1 MQAGGK
7 KSPWP
12 ADPQSLG
19 ASEPRSL
26 VLSRARPWA
35 WVQELFWGLRVTF
48 PGGRSPPTHPP
59 SLPPRSSGCSRS
71 LPKPAEEGREGRA
84 QREEG
89 RWGRQP
95 CEEGWLSDADSLMS
109 GPVEPLGGPQAQH
122 WEKME
127 RSVCG
132 CAPRGCPAPTPQSHH
147 HGVTGPLPTSS
158 PKPPLPCLAPPE
170 APPIRRPVC
179 SGRSDP
185 EWLSSG
191 SPAGL
196 GRGSSMLKE
205 VMPGEGTGDGVVWDE
220 DGLGG
225 CGGSGDGMG

>member
-122 WEKME
+122 
-127 RSVCG
+127 
-132 CAPRGCPAPTPQSHH
+132 
-147 HGVTGPLPTSS
+147 SS

-191 SPAGL
+191 SPAGGVPFSPRRQQP
-196 GRGSSMLKE
+196 GRPLRLMQ
-205 VMPGEGTGDGVVWDE
+205 
-220 DGLGG
+220 
-225 CGGSGDGMG
+225 